1 MHVGG
6 VGLVGFFVVVYQA
19 ASGCNS
25 CDSKSLISCKVS
37 GGRFFVVGFRVVVVA
52 CVVLWVVGGG
62 WVTLMVA
69 VSKLRQIT
77 KLTTTLMK
85 KHQN

>member
-19 ASGCNS
+19 ASGCSS
-25 CDSKSLISCKVS
+25 CDSKSLISCNVS
-37 GGRFFVVGFRVVVVA
+37 GGRLFVVGFGVVVVA

-62 WVTLMVA
+62 WVTLIVA
-69 VSKLRQIT
+69 RMANDRKYKFDNNKIRLQ
-77 KLTTTLMK
+77 
-85 KHQN
+85 